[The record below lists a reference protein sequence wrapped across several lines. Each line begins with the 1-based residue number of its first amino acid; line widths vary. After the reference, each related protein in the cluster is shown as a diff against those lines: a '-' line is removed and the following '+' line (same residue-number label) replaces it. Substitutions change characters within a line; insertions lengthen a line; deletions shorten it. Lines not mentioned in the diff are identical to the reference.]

1 MQFGKVTCFCD
12 RQLLTL
18 IITQHDVGWGT
29 KGDNGAAKDLGSA
42 KKVKSDDGK
51 EMMEVQLPTAREDVD
66 GLWAASRDALR
77 QKPPPQNDKR
87 DAATKQSDHD
97 RNTRTNVV
105 LLWVGTNMA
114 MILGFTSSSF
124 VAVSPDRRLLVRT
137 N

>member
-1 MQFGKVTCFCD
+1 MPCATWLVSLVHSSELSLTPA
-12 RQLLTL
+12 LLL
-18 IITQHDVGWGT
+18 QHDVGWGT

-42 KKVKSDDGK
+42 KKVKTDDGK
-51 EMMEVQLPTAREDVD
+51 EMMEVQLPTAKEDVD
-66 GLWAASRDALR
+66 GLWAASRDSLR
-77 QKPPPQNDKR
+77 QRPPPQNDKR

-124 VAVSPDRRLLVRT
+124 VAVSAP
-137 N
+137 